1 MNKKI
6 YVDLGNSNYKLLVG
20 DKRIVDCSNTQEVVL
35 GTFGAWAIEDKH
47 YIIGAG
53 AITKKQT
60 NKITLEKRALLSR
73 ALYPIVE
80 NGDKIDLVTVLPLSL
95 YFDINNR
102 ESYINLLKGK
112 HTIINSDG
120 AKKSFTVASVAVYAE
135 GFSSLITDIG
145 LLQQQIY
152 VCDIGGTDLDIFYV
166 NRTPDANKLQTT
178 EKGTN
183 ILTAQLAKVL
193 TSKLLESYS
202 SSDVEILLDRYE
214 TLPEDLKVT
223 IDAFMDEYIKIN
235 ILIPLKDLG
244 YRDLLQTPIIFTGG
258 GAKLLERYI
267 TKIANAKIL
276 DNCVFSNIEGAK
288 LLDIRKNGGN
298 K

>member
-1 MNKKI
+1 MNKKAYI
-6 YVDLGNSNYKLLVG
+6 DLGNSRSKLLFG
-20 DKRIVDCSNTQEVVL
+20 DKRIVDCSNVQEVPA
-35 GTFGAWAIEDKH
+35 GTFGAFEIDSKS

-53 AITKKQT
+53 AVTRKQT
-60 NKITLEKRALLSR
+60 NKIVPEKRALLSR

-95 YFDINNR
+95 YFDVANR

-112 HTIINSDG
+112 HTIANSDK

-135 GFSSLITDIG
+135 GFSSLLTDMS
-145 LLQQQIY
+145 LLQQPIY
-152 VCDIGGTDLDIFYV
+152 VVDIGGTDLDLFYV

-183 ILTAQLAKVL
+183 ILTAELAKVL

-202 SSDVEILLDRYE
+202 SSQVEILLERYE
-214 TLPEDLKVT
+214 TLPENIKDIINT
-223 IDAFMDEYIKIN
+223 FMDEYIKTN

-244 YRDLLQTPIIFTGG
+244 YRDLLGMPIIFTGG

-267 TKIANAKIL
+267 AKIPNAKIL
-276 DNCVFSNIEGAK
+276 DNCIFSNIEGAK
-288 LLDIRKNGGN
+288 ILDTRKNGGS